1 MVDRKT
7 MKRAYDRK
15 RRDSWEYNPRD
26 KVYLEGT
33 NITMDRPIKKL
44 DKKRHNVTPQNG
56 FKLSHGL
63 SYRFRKV

>member
-7 MKRAYDRK
+7 MNRAYDRK
-15 RRDSWEYNPRD
+15 RGDSWEYNPGD

-44 DKKRHNVTPQNG
+44 DKKRHNVTPRNG